1 MFAGSHG
8 VEPTAHEAGPGA
20 INAGLFNLMRQ
31 ISMLYGP
38 QGIAW
43 AVTMLLD
50 PEADIMHG
58 GVLKLDAGGL
68 NGIF

>member
-1 MFAGSHG
+1 
-8 VEPTAHEAGPGA
+8 
-20 INAGLFNLMRQ
+20 MRQ